1 MKSPLLLAIRAC
13 ALFCSPLAMSTAVGA
28 PTLIFFE
35 PTPLDRPTAVET
47 AIDVCV
53 NFVKAHQLEEASRPC
68 DVALSAAQRDSAGT
82 WTVAFTPRLFAEQIA
97 VAYNNRAVLRLL
109 SGQLERAAADASHA
123 MKAAPLPGIAST
135 AEAIRAKQRGVAA
148 AP

>member
-1 MKSPLLLAIRAC
+1 MKSPLLLALRAC

-35 PTPLDRPTAVET
+35 PTPLDRPTAVQA

-53 NFVKAHQLEEASRPC
+53 NFVKAHELDAASRPC
-68 DVALSAAQRDSAGT
+68 DVALSAAQRDGT
-82 WTVAFTPRLFAEQIA
+82 GAWSVAFTPRLFAEQIA

-109 SGQLERAAADASHA
+109 SGQLELAAADASHA

-135 AEAIRAKQRGVAA
+135 VEAIRARQHVAA
-148 AP
+148 AL